1 MIRAVNAGFWPSCSV
16 TGGRLVLF
24 CCVFS
29 VARLSVYLSTSAQK
43 CKCALDRLVTLRES
57 IEAVRLTGPAGSTI
71 LRPDLPAERLVRAGR
86 GDHPSVTFRRST
98 STFAMW
104 GWGQRAGG
112 AEGWRTGGGGGGAG
126 AGGNKRGKGGN
137 GNQGMGGGGAGAGGN
152 QGGEI
157 LRGMIC
163 VSVCIRRHPFV
174 IAGIHLISEHT
185 RSPIFLLH

>member
-1 MIRAVNAGFWPSCSV
+1 
-16 TGGRLVLF
+16 
-24 CCVFS
+24 
-29 VARLSVYLSTSAQK
+29 
-43 CKCALDRLVTLRES
+43 
-57 IEAVRLTGPAGSTI
+57 
-71 LRPDLPAERLVRAGR
+71 
-86 GDHPSVTFRRST
+86 
-98 STFAMW
+98 MW